1 MATVATQIPSLTA
14 DEVLST
20 TRTVRKRL
28 DMTRPVPRNLLEE
41 CMRIAQQAPIASNGV
56 YTHFMVV
63 SDPAKRAALAPIYKR
78 AWDTYLPMPFSIT
91 NLQIEDPAHKAQQ
104 PRALASATYLA
115 EHFAE
120 VPTLVI
126 PCISPR
132 PDGQPAWIAA
142 CLWGGALPAAWS
154 FMLAA
159 RARGLGVAWTCLH
172 LMFEEEVAAILGI
185 PHRDVFQA
193 GLLAVAYSKG
203 TNFKS
208 AYRQP
213 LDKFVR
219 WDTW

>member
-1 MATVATQIPSLTA
+1 MATVTTQIPSLTA

-28 DMTRPVPRNLLEE
+28 DMSRPVPRSLLQE
-41 CMRIAQQAPIASNGV
+41 CMRIAQQAPIASNGF

-78 AWDTYLPMPFSIT
+78 AWDAYVPMPFSVP
-91 NLQIEDPAHKAQQ
+91 NLQIDDPAHKAQQ
-104 PRALASATYLA
+104 PRVLDSATYLA
-115 EHFAE
+115 EHLAE

-172 LMFEEEVAAILGI
+172 LMFEEEAAAVLGI
-185 PHRDVFQA
+185 PYSEVFQA
-193 GLLAVAYSKG
+193 GLLPVAYSQG
-203 TNFKS
+203 TDFKA
-208 AYRQP
+208 AYREP
-213 LDKFVR
+213 LDKFVH